1 MSDSTILLKAVNKPK
16 PTEEI
21 GAPGLKEWGGFVRE
35 EFVTELQGQRGAQRY
50 REMVDNCPCVDTA
63 IKTMVN
69 VSIRAIQDGRIE
81 PFSQDSEDVKRAEH
95 VEQCFEDMASSRT
108 DMDTEALSMFEYGYA
123 PMEIVYK
130 RRAGY
135 KSDEERSSRFD
146 DEAVGWSKIVL
157 RSQES
162 VLRWDFDEFGRRVLG
177 MVQLPAPSYNEFKIP
192 IDRLALFRTTNK
204 LGNPEGRS
212 LLRAAYFA
220 YKFFKRG
227 TAMAWVGAERDVA
240 GIPVLTAPA
249 DVIKGSSDGGQGFA
263 RLKNI
268 GENVR
273 NDEQACVIMP
283 SDVDPETKQALYSFG
298 LVSSPGS
305 KVMDVPA
312 MTRDQERQIL
322 MVLFSDFLLMGHE
335 KIGTQALFGGRMG
348 LYASQLDSL
357 LDRYDEVVNRQLI
370 PRLALMNG
378 WPMDRLPKSK
388 HGTVTETD
396 LDLLGK
402 FLSAYAGAG
411 GILDPDLDKFIR
423 EQAGWPEASP
433 EAIDMLMA
441 PPPAPS
447 APGAPPVPGE
457 EPKPEAEQPKA
468 GEHETDREEEAPE
481 VEEDEDEKGK
491 KPEVKKYSDEQP
503 RDDDGKWGEGG
514 GGSSSSKPSSGGSGG
529 GYDSGAYSEPS
540 STPSQKAAFQAF
552 QDAGY
557 APINGA
563 LREGG
568 SAKPS
573 VKAAIKEMDSAFK
586 ASGGLGESVTVYR
599 GMAAS
604 HFDSVAVGAIVK
616 DKGFACTTTDKK
628 IAAQFAKRA
637 NGVSVEIRLPKG
649 AKAMRIGKITG
660 KNMHNEN
667 EVLLS
672 RGTKFKVVSKSP
684 KSVVLEAM

>member
-1 MSDSTILLKAVNKPK
+1 
-16 PTEEI
+16 
-21 GAPGLKEWGGFVRE
+21 
-35 EFVTELQGQRGAQRY
+35 
-50 REMVDNCPCVDTA
+50 
-63 IKTMVN
+63 
-69 VSIRAIQDGRIE
+69 
-81 PFSQDSEDVKRAEH
+81 
-95 VEQCFEDMASSRT
+95 
-108 DMDTEALSMFEYGYA
+108 
-123 PMEIVYK
+123 
-130 RRAGY
+130 
-135 KSDEERSSRFD
+135 
-146 DEAVGWSKIVL
+146 
-157 RSQES
+157 
-162 VLRWDFDEFGRRVLG
+162 
-177 MVQLPAPSYNEFKIP
+177 
-192 IDRLALFRTTNK
+192 
-204 LGNPEGRS
+204 
-212 LLRAAYFA
+212 
-220 YKFFKRG
+220 
-227 TAMAWVGAERDVA
+227 
-240 GIPVLTAPA
+240 
-249 DVIKGSSDGGQGFA
+249 
-263 RLKNI
+263 
-268 GENVR
+268 
-273 NDEQACVIMP
+273 
-283 SDVDPETKQALYSFG
+283 
-298 LVSSPGS
+298 
-305 KVMDVPA
+305 
-312 MTRDQERQIL
+312 
-322 MVLFSDFLLMGHE
+322 
-335 KIGTQALFGGRMG
+335 
-348 LYASQLDSL
+348 
-357 LDRYDEVVNRQLI
+357 
-370 PRLALMNG
+370 
-378 WPMDRLPKSK
+378 
-388 HGTVTETD
+388 VTETD

-411 GILDPDLDKFIR
+411 GILDPDLDAHVR
-423 EQAGWPEASP
+423 EQAGWPAASP

-441 PPPAPS
+441 PPPPPMI
-447 APGAPPVPGE
+447 PGAPPPNGE
-457 EPKPEAEQPKA
+457 EQPKEPA
-468 GEHETDREEEAPE
+468 KADEHETDREEEAPE
-481 VEEDEDEKGK
+481 VDEDEGKEAK

-667 EVLLS
+667 EVLLG